1 MLTCSLIFFYLM
13 PFICSRT
20 ICFTKLFTYKKILA
34 TSLLFILLALN
45 FDYIYEY
52 SGGGII
58 FKFSN
63 YIFDNDLIF
72 FIFSFFSIIFIFS
85 VFEHRIILNYTL
97 LVLII
102 LNNPQYT
109 IYHKY
114 FDPFLLIVFFSL
126 FQFRFNLKSLL
137 EFKNLIIIYLYF
149 VSFLIIN
156 NLRLLW
162 TN

>member
-1 MLTCSLIFFYLM
+1 MLTCSLIFFYLI
-13 PFICSRT
+13 PFICART
-20 ICFTKLFTYKKILA
+20 IGFTKLFTYKKILA

-63 YIFDNDLIF
+63 YIFDNNLIF
-72 FIFSFFSIIFIFS
+72 LYFLFFYYFYFFS
-85 VFEHRIILNYTL
+85 FEHRIILNYTL

-137 EFKNLIIIYLYF
+137 EFKNLIFIYLYF
-149 VSFLIIN
+149 ISFLIIN
-156 NLRLLW
+156 NLRYLW